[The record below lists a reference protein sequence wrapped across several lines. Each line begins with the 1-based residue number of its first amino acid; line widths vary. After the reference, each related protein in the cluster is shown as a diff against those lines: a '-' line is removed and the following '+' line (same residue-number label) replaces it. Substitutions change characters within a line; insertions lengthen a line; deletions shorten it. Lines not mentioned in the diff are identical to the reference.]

1 MYYVVFGFLWLVS
14 LLPLWA
20 LYRIADGIYFLVY
33 YVFRYRKDIVM
44 HNLDQAFPGKTA
56 QEKKAIAKQFYH
68 NLIDTFIETIKMI
81 SASPRMLDRRML
93 GNWEV
98 INQFRDS
105 GRSVQLHLGHNFNWE
120 WGNIAASKNLAMTFL
135 AVYMPI
141 TNPNFERLFLYLR
154 ARCGTRLIRATH
166 MREDFLPYRNQQY
179 ILVLAADQ
187 NPGVPA
193 KATWFNF
200 LGRPAPFVP
209 GPAKNAITNNTAVVF
224 AYIRKIKRGYYN
236 IVFSLAHE
244 AAGQLEE
251 KKLTEEFV
259 RYLEKNIRQYPDQ
272 WLWSHRRWKHA
283 WKEEYGPP
291 VS

>member
-135 AVYMPI
+135 AAIGPVASLA
-141 TNPNFERLFLYLR
+141 FHGSAGVLR
-154 ARCGTRLIRATH
+154 AAYSGNYFGLASPLAL
-166 MREDFLPYRNQQY
+166 DWVAGALLGLP
-179 ILVLAADQ
+179 
-187 NPGVPA
+187 
-193 KATWFNF
+193 
-200 LGRPAPFVP
+200 LGLSWS
-209 GPAKNAITNNTAVVF
+209 GSMIE
-224 AYIRKIKRGYYN
+224 KR
-236 IVFSLAHE
+236 
-244 AAGQLEE
+244 
-251 KKLTEEFV
+251 
-259 RYLEKNIRQYPDQ
+259 
-272 WLWSHRRWKHA
+272 HA
-283 WKEEYGPP
+283 
-291 VS
+291 